1 MIIRATLIAVRLAA
15 RINGR
20 GVRLLAAACA
30 AVMLAGSMAAHADAP
45 PRRVVSMNLCTDQL
59 AMLMADEG
67 QLRSVSHLAIDPE
80 SSVLAEQA
88 RRFPIN
94 HGLAEEIFMMKP
106 DLILSGTFTNR
117 ASIAMLKRL
126 GFRLEE
132 FPPSYSFPEIREQML
147 RMGRLLHRE
156 ARAQELIGELDRQLA
171 AIPEWVHE
179 GRRPL
184 AALHYANSYTSGS
197 GTLASAI
204 VERSGFE
211 NLGSRLG
218 LTGMVR
224 LPLEVLVNSAPDLI
238 IGGLRP
244 GTAPALAYQT
254 FEHPALRAVL
264 NGGELTSIPDRYWI
278 CGAPFTAQAVR
289 LLSAHAPVLKA
300 ERGAAK

>member
-59 AMLMADEG
+59 AMLMADED

-171 AIPEWVHE
+171 AIPEWIHGGVARLRLSIMPTAIRPAR
-179 GRRPL
+179 GRWRARSWSARVSRTWGP
-184 AALHYANSYTSGS
+184 GW
-197 GTLASAI
+197 ASPAWCGF
-204 VERSGFE
+204 RSRC
-211 NLGSRLG
+211 S
-218 LTGMVR
+218 
-224 LPLEVLVNSAPDLI
+224 
-238 IGGLRP
+238 
-244 GTAPALAYQT
+244 
-254 FEHPALRAVL
+254 
-264 NGGELTSIPDRYWI
+264 
-278 CGAPFTAQAVR
+278 
-289 LLSAHAPVLKA
+289 
-300 ERGAAK
+300 